1 MILVPIH
8 KASKSP
14 SVDDDD
20 DEDDTPQEWSLL
32 ELNGEIQTPRQQQIV
47 DDDAM
52 ELGSIEYDH
61 EVSEIHEELVRWLAI
76 YILLSSSVVPC

>member
-61 EVSEIHEELVRWLAI
+61 EVSEYTRSW
-76 YILLSSSVVPC
+76 YDGCILLSSSVVPC